1 MDIDFSELV
10 TLLWTAFQIY
20 ERFFKKKRSK
30 NLKRKKRKKSKK
42 RK

>member
-1 MDIDFSELV
+1 MDVDFNELV
-10 TLLWTAFQIY
+10 TLLWTLFQIY

-30 NLKRKKRKKSKK
+30 NPKPKKRKKSKK